1 MSTKINV
8 RSPYYLDI
16 QEPTAPSVELTCA
29 LIALSGFSVDEFGN
43 VSLPDTSY
51 GDILS
56 YTSTDSD
63 FANGKFATVS
73 ADTSRTVT
81 FRISIPPNF
90 TNSANDYIDC
100 DAITTQPKLI
110 CTGGVTTNGS
120 IPNQALNTGG
130 NTATINLSS
139 YFTQGSAAISGYNIT
154 NTYPT
159 YVYVTTSG
167 NDLLIT
173 TQNIAGTVDVFVEAF
188 DSGDNTCSATQP
200 IQITITATDAFTCTE
215 AALQGGIVNQDGS
228 IIKPN
233 STGTVGDIR
242 TTPTGSPITSLAAN
256 NTGSFISHTLYFD
269 ITVPTGY
276 TNTGATV
283 QCSKNYD
290 QVSSALPLF
299 DCDVA
304 NLTGQAIYTSG
315 AVLKGNASKGT
326 ISGFSPIDFLAVD
339 VVTAR
344 SVTFSVTPPASGYSN
359 SGGSD
364 ISCPLVLQQPTI
376 QIITTVGSNV
386 WYYLQG
392 VVGNGWEYIYKADN
406 PSPNNYWSSI
416 EGYYDNNPTVPKTAL
431 HVGKKGYFIDND
443 PSNWIGSSISA
454 SPTKFL
460 QGSTITNAYYLVTQA
475 QRQQTP
481 IQNLT
486 FDYYIRVSGSKI
498 ITEVWKWYYNTK
510 IGIRIK

>member
-43 VSLPDTSY
+43 VGLPDTSY

-73 ADTSRTVT
+73 TDTSRTVT

-100 DAITTQPKLI
+100 DATTTQPELV

-120 IPNQALNTGG
+120 IPNQALDSDG
-130 NTATINLSS
+130 NTVAIILSS
-139 YFTQGSAAISGYNIT
+139 YFVAGADPIVAYKVTNSHPNFFSAYVSSGTLYI
-154 NTYPT
+154 
-159 YVYVTTSG
+159 TSG
-167 NDLLIT
+167 NT
-173 TQNIAGTVDVFVEAF
+173 AGTQTLFVEAT
-188 DSGDNTCSATQP
+188 DGKIATCNATQAV
-200 IQITITATDAFTCTE
+200 QVTITTTETYDCDDAS
-215 AALQGGIVNQDGS
+215 LQGGIVNQDGS
-228 IIKPN
+228 IINPIGN
-233 STGTVGDIR
+233 FITITAIR

-276 TNTGATV
+276 TNIGATV

-304 NLTGQAIYTSG
+304 SLTGQAIYTSG
-315 AVLKGNASKGT
+315 AIFDGVSSKGT
-326 ISGFSPIDFLAVD
+326 ISGFTPISFDP
-339 VVTAR
+339 VTTTITR
-344 SVTFSVTPPASGYSN
+344 SVTFSITPPASGYSN

-364 ISCPLVLQQPTI
+364 ITCAIPLLQPAIADLPCASGSGSIWYMNIDQKTYLTQSQNPNPLDYQDSYEGELLYGTGVFEKPTTKI
-376 QIITTVGSNV
+376 NLNWTTQIIGQGICFYGTGINRKRYIPAQNV
-386 WYYLQG
+386 YIRIDR
-392 VVGNGWEYIYKADN
+392 GNGKGFY
-406 PSPNNYWSSI
+406 PQFV
-416 EGYYDNNPTVPKTAL
+416 YYTT
-431 HVGKKGYFIDND
+431 
-443 PSNWIGSSISA
+443 
-454 SPTKFL
+454 
-460 QGSTITNAYYLVTQA
+460 
-475 QRQQTP
+475 
-481 IQNLT
+481 
-486 FDYYIRVSGSKI
+486 SGI
-498 ITEVWKWYYNTK
+498 ITEYWNYNTDTEQFVN
-510 IGIRIK
+510 RTP